1 VNGRLLLGIGL
12 NGEAKNAVQPCFS
25 GIHPCFSGI
34 HPCFRVLVQLAARFG
49 GAQGHVVF
57 SGKSAMKFR
66 KFSMQCAAL
75 AILIAGVFLS
85 TVPAS
90 AQGFKWWQ
98 SDSFKRE
105 LGLTADQSTKIE
117 AIFQRTLPA
126 LRTLK
131 GALDKAEADFNQMVE
146 ASDDAQVMA
155 QVGVVEAARSE
166 LNKSR
171 TMMLLRMRRV
181 LTPDQ
186 RVKFVMLQ
194 QRTRDR
200 RRAGDDHQR

>member
-1 VNGRLLLGIGL
+1 MNFSAISSRAAAFV
-12 NGEAKNAVQPCFS
+12 AVVV
-25 GIHPCFSGI
+25 GAA
-34 HPCFRVLVQLAARFG
+34 VLWA
-49 GAQGHVVF
+49 
-57 SGKSAMKFR
+57 S
-66 KFSMQCAAL
+66 
-75 AILIAGVFLS
+75 
-85 TVPAS
+85 PAS

-98 SDSFKRE
+98 SDTFVRG
-105 LGLTADQSTKIE
+105 LGLTQEQSTKIE
-117 AIFQRTLPA
+117 GIFQHTVPV
-126 LRTLK
+126 LRKQK

-186 RVKFVMLQ
+186 RVQFVMLQ
-194 QRTRDR
+194 QQMRNHG
-200 RRAGDDHQR
+200 RAGDNHQR

>member
-1 VNGRLLLGIGL
+1 MNSSTTSRRF
-12 NGEAKNAVQPCFS
+12 A
-25 GIHPCFSGI
+25 
-34 HPCFRVLVQLAARFG
+34 LVAATVV
-49 GAQGHVVF
+49 GA
-57 SGKSAMKFR
+57 
-66 KFSMQCAAL
+66 
-75 AILIAGVFLS
+75 AILS
-85 TVPAS
+85 TPDVS

-98 SDSFKRE
+98 SDTFVRE
-105 LGLTADQSTKIE
+105 LGLTTDQSTKIE
-117 AIFQRTLPA
+117 AIFQATLPV
-126 LRTLK
+126 LRRQK
-131 GALDKAEADFNQMVE
+131 DALDRAEADFNQTIE

-194 QRTRDR
+194 QRTRNHGR
-200 RRAGDDHQR
+200 SGGKR

>member
-1 VNGRLLLGIGL
+1 
-12 NGEAKNAVQPCFS
+12 
-25 GIHPCFSGI
+25 
-34 HPCFRVLVQLAARFG
+34 
-49 GAQGHVVF
+49 
-57 SGKSAMKFR
+57 MKFR
-66 KFSMQCAAL
+66 KISMRCAVV
-75 AILIAGVFLS
+75 AILMGVLLS
-85 TVPAS
+85 ALPAS

-98 SDSFKRE
+98 SDTFRHE
-105 LGLTADQSTKIE
+105 LGLTSDQSTKIE
-117 AIFQRTLPA
+117 AIFQRTLPE
-126 LRTLK
+126 LRTQK
-131 GALDKAEADFNQMVE
+131 GSLDKAEADFNQMVE

-194 QRTRDR
+194 QKTRDR
-200 RRAGDDHQR
+200 RRGADDHKQ

>member
-1 VNGRLLLGIGL
+1 MTLSTLSRR
-12 NGEAKNAVQPCFS
+12 S
-25 GIHPCFSGI
+25 
-34 HPCFRVLVQLAARFG
+34 VLIAAAMLAA
-49 GAQGHVVF
+49 V
-57 SGKSAMKFR
+57 
-66 KFSMQCAAL
+66 AL
-75 AILIAGVFLS
+75 RAPA
-85 TVPAS
+85 AS

-98 SDSFKRE
+98 SEMFKRE
-105 LGLTADQSTKIE
+105 LGLTADQSAKIE
-117 AIFQRTLPA
+117 VIFQKTVPV
-126 LRTLK
+126 LRQQK
-131 GALDKAEADFNQMVE
+131 DALDKAQADFNQMIE

-194 QRTRDR
+194 QETRNHGR
-200 RRAGDDHQR
+200 SGGKR

>member
-1 VNGRLLLGIGL
+1 MNFSAISGRFAACASI
-12 NGEAKNAVQPCFS
+12 
-25 GIHPCFSGI
+25 
-34 HPCFRVLVQLAARFG
+34 LAAAVVLM
-49 GAQGHVVF
+49 GA
-57 SGKSAMKFR
+57 
-66 KFSMQCAAL
+66 
-75 AILIAGVFLS
+75 
-85 TVPAS
+85 PAS

-98 SDSFKRE
+98 SDTFVRG
-105 LGLTADQSTKIE
+105 LGLTSEQSTKIE
-117 AIFQRTLPA
+117 AIFQKTVPV
-126 LRTLK
+126 LRQQK
-131 GALDKAEADFNQMVE
+131 DALDKAEADFNQMVE

-194 QRTRDR
+194 QQTRHGR
-200 RRAGDDHQR
+200 GGR

>member
-1 VNGRLLLGIGL
+1 MRISTVSGR
-12 NGEAKNAVQPCFS
+12 S
-25 GIHPCFSGI
+25 
-34 HPCFRVLVQLAARFG
+34 
-49 GAQGHVVF
+49 
-57 SGKSAMKFR
+57 
-66 KFSMQCAAL
+66 AAL
-75 AILIAGVFLS
+75 AAVVIGAAILWAH
-85 TVPAS
+85 PAS

-98 SDSFKRE
+98 SETFRRG
-105 LGLTADQSTKIE
+105 LGLTQEQSSKIE
-117 AIFQRTLPA
+117 GIFQKTLPA
-126 LRTLK
+126 LRQQK

-155 QVGVVEAARSE
+155 QVTVVEAARSE

-194 QRTRDR
+194 QETRNHGRDGDTHR
-200 RRAGDDHQR
+200 R

>member
-1 VNGRLLLGIGL
+1 MTFSMTSRRF
-12 NGEAKNAVQPCFS
+12 AVVAVAVV
-25 GIHPCFSGI
+25 GAT
-34 HPCFRVLVQLAARFG
+34 VLAAR
-49 GAQGHVVF
+49 
-57 SGKSAMKFR
+57 
-66 KFSMQCAAL
+66 
-75 AILIAGVFLS
+75 
-85 TVPAS
+85 PAS

-98 SDSFKRE
+98 SDTFTRE
-105 LGLTADQSTKIE
+105 LGLTTDQSSKIE
-117 AIFQRTLPA
+117 AIFQATVPV
-126 LRTLK
+126 LRRQK
-131 GALDKAEADFNQMVE
+131 DALDKAEADFNQTIE

-194 QRTRDR
+194 QQTRNHGRSGSR
-200 RRAGDDHQR
+200 R

>member
-1 VNGRLLLGIGL
+1 
-12 NGEAKNAVQPCFS
+12 
-25 GIHPCFSGI
+25 
-34 HPCFRVLVQLAARFG
+34 
-49 GAQGHVVF
+49 
-57 SGKSAMKFR
+57 MT
-66 KFSMQCAAL
+66 
-75 AILIAGVFLS
+75 LS
-85 TVPAS
+85 TLSRRFTIVAAAVIGVVTLVAPAAS

-98 SDSFKRE
+98 SETFKRE
-105 LGLTADQSTKIE
+105 LGLTADQSGKIE
-117 AIFQRTLPA
+117 AVFQKTVPV
-126 LRTLK
+126 LRQEK
-131 GALDKAEADFNQMVE
+131 DALDRAQADFNQMIE

-194 QRTRDR
+194 QQTRNHGR
-200 RRAGDDHQR
+200 SGGNR

>member
-1 VNGRLLLGIGL
+1 
-12 NGEAKNAVQPCFS
+12 
-25 GIHPCFSGI
+25 
-34 HPCFRVLVQLAARFG
+34 
-49 GAQGHVVF
+49 
-57 SGKSAMKFR
+57 MKFR
-66 KFSMQCAAL
+66 KISIWCAAL

-85 TVPAS
+85 TIPAS

-98 SDSFKRE
+98 SDSFTRE

-117 AIFQRTLPA
+117 AIFQRTLPV

-131 GALDKAEADFNQMVE
+131 GSLDKAEADFNQMVE

-194 QRTRDR
+194 QKMRDR
-200 RRAGDDHQR
+200 RRAGDDHKR

>member
-1 VNGRLLLGIGL
+1 MTLSILSRRFALV
-12 NGEAKNAVQPCFS
+12 AAAV
-25 GIHPCFSGI
+25 
-34 HPCFRVLVQLAARFG
+34 V
-49 GAQGHVVF
+49 GA
-57 SGKSAMKFR
+57 
-66 KFSMQCAAL
+66 
-75 AILIAGVFLS
+75 AILSAPV
-85 TVPAS
+85 AS

-98 SDSFKRE
+98 SETFKRE
-105 LGLTADQSTKIE
+105 LGLSADQSAKIE
-117 AIFQRTLPA
+117 AIFQKTVPVLRQEKDTLDRA
-126 LRTLK
+126 Q
-131 GALDKAEADFNQMVE
+131 ADFNQMIE

-194 QRTRDR
+194 QQTRNHGR
-200 RRAGDDHQR
+200 SGGKR

>member
-1 VNGRLLLGIGL
+1 MTLSILSRRFAII
-12 NGEAKNAVQPCFS
+12 AAAV
-25 GIHPCFSGI
+25 
-34 HPCFRVLVQLAARFG
+34 
-49 GAQGHVVF
+49 VV
-57 SGKSAMKFR
+57 A
-66 KFSMQCAAL
+66 AAL
-75 AILIAGVFLS
+75 WA
-85 TVPAS
+85 PAVS

-98 SDSFKRE
+98 SERFKRE
-105 LGLTADQSTKIE
+105 LGLTADQSAKIE
-117 AIFQRTLPA
+117 AIFQKTVPV
-126 LRTLK
+126 LRQEK
-131 GALDKAEADFNQMVE
+131 GALDKAQADFNQMIE

-194 QRTRDR
+194 QQTRDHGR
-200 RRAGDDHQR
+200 SGGNR

>member
-1 VNGRLLLGIGL
+1 
-12 NGEAKNAVQPCFS
+12 
-25 GIHPCFSGI
+25 
-34 HPCFRVLVQLAARFG
+34 
-49 GAQGHVVF
+49 
-57 SGKSAMKFR
+57 MKFR
-66 KFSMQCAAL
+66 KSSMRSILTILIGVFVLALPL
-75 AILIAGVFLS
+75 AI
-85 TVPAS
+85 PMS

-98 SDSFKRE
+98 SDTFTRE
-105 LGLTADQSTKIE
+105 LGLTSDQSAKIE
-117 AIFQRTLPA
+117 AIFQRTLPV
-126 LRTLK
+126 LRTQK

-194 QRTRDR
+194 QNTRDR
-200 RRAGDDHQR
+200 RRGGADHKR